1 MGNKREYRLG
11 NLLVLGA
18 SSDIGLALIEQIHG
32 NYDRVIAHFHR
43 SEGGLK
49 ALRDKIG
56 DRLVLVQ
63 ADFSDEAET
72 DGFAELIS
80 TKFENIA
87 HIVHLPAGRI
97 TYARFPKKSW
107 DSTQRDLDIQVRSIY
122 KILSRL
128 ITPMTKME
136 HGKIVFVLSSCT
148 AEPPKFLVDYTTAK
162 FALLGFMKTLA
173 AEYAEKGV
181 NINAVSPSMMETKF
195 LANIPHLIIEESA
208 KANPAKRNA
217 GVPDILPMIEFLLS
231 NGSDFITGQN
241 ILVSGGGM

>member
-1 MGNKREYRLG
+1 MKN

-32 NYDRVIAHFHR
+32 NHDRVIAHFHR

-49 ALRDKIG
+49 ALREKIG
-56 DRLVLVQ
+56 DRLVLIQ

-72 DGFAELIS
+72 DGFVEQVS
-80 TKFENIA
+80 GKFENIA
-87 HIVHLPAGRI
+87 HIVHLPANRI
-97 TYARFPKKSW
+97 AYARFPQKSW

-128 ITPMTKME
+128 IPTIAKME

-148 AEPPKFLVDYTTAK
+148 MEPPKFLVDYTTAK

-173 AEYAEKGV
+173 AEYAEKGL
-181 NINAVSPSMMETKF
+181 NINAVSPSMMETRF
-195 LANIPHLIIEESA
+195 LADVPHLIIEESA

-217 GVPDILPMIEFLLS
+217 SVSDIVPMIEFLLS

-241 ILVSGGGM
+241 IMVSGGGM